1 MTDGLEDVTVVCV
14 TYRSAFL
21 VPALARTLQGL
32 GTSVIVDNAS
42 DDDTVPALRRALPQ
56 STVIARTTNAGFG
69 AANNE
74 AMRQVKTRYALL
86 MNPDCD
92 LTSDDVR
99 AMVRTLE
106 RYPDAGAVAP
116 QSWRADGSAQMCFR
130 QAFFEPPVRTPYA
143 VPEATC
149 CARWLHGCCL
159 LVSTDVFKRIGG
171 FDERFFLY
179 YEDDDLCLRMQE
191 AGHACLFEPAA
202 QAQHMGGASSAPDW
216 RITLRKH
223 YHYLRS
229 RHLAIEKHVGS
240 MAGRVY
246 LAKMMLAAPLAA
258 VAYTLLLQPKH
269 ILKWAAWAA
278 AAWRGAVDRLLGRAS
293 IPGARS

>member
-1 MTDGLEDVTVVCV
+1 MTDALDDVTVVCV

-21 VPALARTLQGL
+21 VPTLARTLQGL
-32 GTSVIVDNAS
+32 GPSVIVDNAS
-42 DDDTVPALRRALPQ
+42 DDDTVRTLRQALPQ
-56 STVIARTTNAGFG
+56 ATVIARTTNAGFG

-74 AMRQVKTRYALL
+74 AMRHVKTRYALL

-92 LTSDDVR
+92 LGPDDVR
-99 AMVRTLE
+99 ELVRTLE
-106 RYPDAGAVAP
+106 RYPCAGAVAP
-116 QSWRADGSAQMCFR
+116 QSWRSDGSAQMCFR
-130 QAFFEPPVRTPYA
+130 QAFFEPPVRTAYA

-159 LVSTDVFKRIGG
+159 LVPTEVFRRIGG

-179 YEDDDLCLRMQE
+179 YEDDDLCLRLQE

-202 QAQHMGGASSAPDW
+202 QARHAGGASSAPDW

-229 RHLAIEKHVGS
+229 RHLAIEKHVGLH
-240 MAGRVY
+240 AGLAYV
-246 LAKMMLAAPLAA
+246 AKMMVAAPLAT

-269 ILKWAAWAA
+269 LLKWAAWTV
-278 AAWRGAVDRLLGRAS
+278 AAWRAGLERLLRRAS
-293 IPGARS
+293 IPGARP

>member
-1 MTDGLEDVTVVCV
+1 MTDCIDDVTVVCV

-21 VPALARTLQGL
+21 VPALARTLEGL
-32 GTSVIVDNAS
+32 GPSVIVDNAS
-42 DDDTVPALRRALPQ
+42 DDGTVPALRLALPK

-86 MNPDCD
+86 LNPDCD
-92 LTSDDVR
+92 LGADDVR

-106 RYPDAGAVAP
+106 RFPDAGAVAP

-130 QAFFEPPVRTPYA
+130 QAFFEPPVRRPFA

-159 LVSTDVFKRIGG
+159 LVPTDVFQRIGG

-179 YEDDDLCLRMQE
+179 YEDDDLCLRLQQ
-191 AGHACLFEPAA
+191 AGHACLVEPTANA
-202 QAQHMGGASSAPDW
+202 RHAGGASSAPDW
-216 RITLRKH
+216 RITWRKH
-223 YHYLRS
+223 FHYLRS
-229 RHLAIEKHVGS
+229 RHLAIEKHVGPS
-240 MAGRVY
+240 AGRAY
-246 LAKMMLAAPLAA
+246 LAKMILAAPLAA
-258 VAYTLLLQPKH
+258 LIYTVLLQPRH
-269 ILKWAAWAA
+269 ALKWAAWSA
-278 AAWRGAVDRLLGRAS
+278 AAWRAAGERWLGLSSRQ
-293 IPGARS
+293 GVTR